1 MADWKKIVVSGS
13 DAELNQLSLTS
24 DLTAILQQ
32 SQEPNLQ
39 VLSLVHS
46 LVMVQV

>member
-24 DLTAILQQ
+24 ELTALNFHWFIRW
-32 SQEPNLQ
+32 
-39 VLSLVHS
+39 
-46 LVMVQV
+46 